1 MEIKS
6 SRSIQERISLNE
18 NRLVESPQCR
28 HFNYRGRSVEGG
40 EKDRKKRI
48 KKKTT
53 SGGKQSIYIFQ

>member
-40 EKDRKKRI
+40 EKKHVDF
-48 KKKTT
+48 KKTMET
-53 SGGKQSIYIFQ
+53 VSEESR